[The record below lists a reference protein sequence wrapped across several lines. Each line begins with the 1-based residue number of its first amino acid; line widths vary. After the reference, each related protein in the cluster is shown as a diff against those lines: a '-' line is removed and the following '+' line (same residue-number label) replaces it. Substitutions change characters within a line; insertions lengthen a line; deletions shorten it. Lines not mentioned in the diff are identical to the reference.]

1 MSTTS
6 PTPFL
11 FGTVIGRGFS
21 LLFRNTVAFGT
32 IAVVLMLPY
41 AAVGALQALGYLPA
55 QTVGT
60 VFLELIVG
68 FVLPQLMM
76 AAIVYGSF
84 QDMRGQKISVG
95 DAIAGGFQV
104 IMPVVGTGI
113 VTGVAVLIAALPMLI
128 TTQVQMGGL
137 QILLALA
144 LLAAPVYLLVLF
156 FVAIPACVVE
166 KMSVGDA
173 IRRSVRL
180 TVGLRWRVLA
190 IMAIVWAV
198 GVGVLLVLGALALA
212 VTLTGSVL
220 GAPVLISL
228 AMAFYYALNAAMATV
243 TYHDLRVAK
252 EGIGTDVVARVF
264 D

>member
-21 LLFRNTVAFGT
+21 LLFRNTVAFGS

-41 AAVGALQALGYLPA
+41 AAVGTLQALGYLPT
-55 QTVGT
+55 QSVGT
-60 VFLELIVG
+60 VILELIVG

-84 QDMRGQKISVG
+84 QDMRGRKISVG

-113 VTGVAVLIAALPMLI
+113 VTGMAVVLAALPMLI
-128 TTQVQMGGL
+128 TTQVPMGGL

-144 LLAAPVYLLVLF
+144 LLAAPIYLLVLF

-190 IMAIVWAV
+190 ILAIVWAV

-228 AMAFYYALNAAMATV
+228 AMAFYYALNAAMATAA
-243 TYHDLRVAK
+243 YHDLRVAK

>member
-6 PTPFL
+6 QSPFL
-11 FGTVIGRGFS
+11 FGNVIGRGFS

-32 IAVVLMLPY
+32 IAIVLMVPY
-41 AAVGALQALGYLPA
+41 AAVNALQALGYLPGR
-55 QTVGT
+55 TVGT
-60 VFLELIVG
+60 VILELIVG

-76 AAIVYGSF
+76 AAIVFGSF
-84 QDMRGQKISVG
+84 QDIRGQKISVG
-95 DAIAGGFQV
+95 NAIAGGFQV

-113 VTGVAVLIAALPMLI
+113 VTGVAVLLAAVPMLI
-128 TTQVQMGGL
+128 TTQVQMGGVQL
-137 QILLALA
+137 LLALA
-144 LLAAPVYLLVLF
+144 LLAAPIYLLVLF

-180 TVGLRWRVLA
+180 TADLRWRVLA
-190 IMAIVWAV
+190 VLAIVWVV
-198 GVGVLLVLGALALA
+198 GVGVLLVLGALAFA
-212 VTLTGSVL
+212 AMQAQSVL
-220 GAPVLISL
+220 GPPALLSL
-228 AMAFYYALNAAMATV
+228 AMAFYYALNATMATV
-243 TYHDLRVAK
+243 AYHDLRVAK

>member
-41 AAVGALQALGYLPA
+41 AAVAALQALGYLP
-55 QTVGT
+55 TRSVGT
-60 VFLELIVG
+60 VILELVVG
-68 FVLPQLMM
+68 FALPQLMM

-113 VTGVAVLIAALPMLI
+113 VTGIATLIAALPMLMM
-128 TTQVQMGGL
+128 TQVPLGGL

-144 LLAAPVYLLVLF
+144 LLAAPIYLLVLF

-180 TVGLRWRVLA
+180 TADLRWRVLA
-190 IMAIVWAV
+190 ILAIVWAV

-212 VTLTGSVL
+212 VSLTGSVL

-228 AMAFYYALNAAMATV
+228 AMAFYYALSAAMATV
-243 TYHDLRVAK
+243 AYHDMRVAK
-252 EGIGTDVVARVF
+252 EGIGSDMVARVF